1 MFNLNFKKL
10 FGFFALFALILT
22 SFTDASF
29 AGSHEKK
36 KKKSYADGTCDPVQ
50 VVIHASYG
58 GGTDTTARMMSI
70 RTRRELGA
78 DIQVVGKRGGSGAK
92 AQNYTL
98 TRPKDGCTIMALTE
112 SHLYTMARGKSDMK
126 IGDLVGV
133 ARAMEEPTFVVVNA
147 KNSKLST
154 VKKMIKEANKKPIK
168 VAIASIGGT
177 EHIGMYEYSKAAGI
191 PFQAVSF
198 GSGAQSLQALAAG
211 KVDASLLNP
220 SEAAA
225 LIEDK
230 KIKAIVLLHDQKL
243 ADYPKVPTSYS
254 MGHEVKVVT
263 TRGYAVLK
271 GTPDA
276 VVQELSKKMVK
287 AMQHETF
294 GNYLKGASLDPKTS
308 PAGTEVWDK
317 QLKEN
322 FKKAQ
327 AALKGLGLIK

>member
-1 MFNLNFKKL
+1 MIKLTKK
-10 FGFFALFALILT
+10 FFALSAFLSALVFASCAIT
-22 SFTDASF
+22 SNAEASSHKKGTF
-29 AGSHEKK
+29 ATE
-36 KKKSYADGTCDPVQ
+36 ACNPIQ

-70 RTRRELGA
+70 RSRRTLAA
-78 DIQVVGKRGGSGAK
+78 DMQIVGKRGGSGAK

-126 IGDLVGV
+126 IDDLVGV
-133 ARAMEEPTFVVVNA
+133 ARAMEEPTFIVVNA
-147 KNSKLST
+147 KNKELST
-154 VKKMIKEANKKPIK
+154 IKKFIKRSQKKPI
-168 VAIASIGGT
+168 VTAIASIGGT
-177 EHIGMYEYSKAAGI
+177 EHIGMYNYSKTAGV
-191 PFQAVSF
+191 PFKAVSF
-198 GSGAQSLQALAAG
+198 GSGAQSLQALASG
-211 KVDASLLNP
+211 KVEASLLNP

-230 KIKAIVLLHDQKL
+230 KIKAILLLHDKKM
-243 ADYPKVPTSYS
+243 ADYPKVPTSYE

-271 GTPDA
+271 GTPPERIK
-276 VVQELSKKMVK
+276 ELSDGMVK

-322 FKKAQ
+322 YKKA
-327 AALKGLGLIK
+327 AEALKGLGLTN

>member
-1 MFNLNFKKL
+1 MFNFKFKKL
-10 FGFFALFALILT
+10 FSLFALFALILT
-22 SFTDASF
+22 SFGDASL
-29 AGSHEKK
+29 AASHK
-36 KKKSYADGTCDPVQ
+36 KKKSSYATDKCDPVQ

-70 RTRRELGA
+70 RTRRYLKA
-78 DIQVVGKRGGSGAK
+78 DMQIVGKRGGSGAK

-112 SHLYTMARGKSDMK
+112 SHLYTMARGKSNMK
-126 IGDLVGV
+126 IDDLVGV

-147 KNSKLST
+147 KNKKLST
-154 VKKMIKEANKKPIK
+154 AKKFIKEANKKP
-168 VAIASIGGT
+168 VSVGIASIGGT
-177 EHIGMYEYSKAAGI
+177 EHIGMYNYSKAAGI
-191 PFQAVSF
+191 PFKAVSF
-198 GSGAQSLQALAAG
+198 GSGAQSLQALASG
-211 KVDASLLNP
+211 KIDAALLNP

-230 KIKAIVLLHDQKL
+230 KVKAIVLLHDKKL

-271 GTPDA
+271 GTPEP
-276 VVQELSKKMVK
+276 VIQEISKAMVK
-287 AMQHETF
+287 AMKHDTF
-294 GNYLKGASLDPKTS
+294 ANYLKGASLDPATS

-327 AALKGLGLIK
+327 SALKGLGLIK

>member
-1 MFNLNFKKL
+1 MFKLNYNKL
-10 FGFFALFALILT
+10 LSFLSVFALAFA
-22 SFTDASF
+22 SMMNASF
-29 AGSHEKK
+29 AADET
-36 KKKSYADGTCDPVQ
+36 YATKGCDPVQ

-70 RTRRELGA
+70 RTRRYLNA

-98 TRPKDGCTIMALTE
+98 TKPKDGCTIMALTE
-112 SHLYTMARGKSDMK
+112 SHLYTLARKKSNMK

-133 ARAMEEPTFVVVNA
+133 ARAMEEPTFIVVNS
-147 KNSKLST
+147 KNKELNTIKKLIKRSKT
-154 VKKMIKEANKKPIK
+154 KPILT
-168 VAIASIGGT
+168 AIANVGGT
-177 EHIGMYEYSKAAGI
+177 EHIGMYTYSKAAGV
-191 PFQAVSF
+191 PFKAVSF
-198 GSGAQSLQALAAG
+198 GSGAQSLQALASG
-211 KVDASLLNP
+211 KVEASLLNP

-225 LIEDK
+225 LIDAK
-230 KIKAIVLLHDQKL
+230 KVKAILLLHDKKL

-271 GTPDA
+271 GTPQKIIDA
-276 VVQELSKKMVK
+276 ISTAMVK
-287 AMQHETF
+287 AMKHETF
-294 GNYLKGASLDPKTS
+294 ANYLKGASLDPSTS

-317 QLKEN
+317 QLKAN
-322 FKKAQ
+322 YVKAE